1 MSVMM
6 LIFFYKMPS
15 GLNLY
20 ILSSTVLGA
29 LEQHFIRKHIKKHE
43 EAGTLVKPAKKK
55 GGMAGRTRKR
65 RLKMPGWWGR
75 LEAAAERAQKE
86 KLKR

>member
-1 MSVMM
+1 
-6 LIFFYKMPS
+6 MPS

-29 LEQHFIRKHIKKHE
+29 LEQHYIRKHIRMHE
-43 EAGTLVKPAKKK
+43 EAGTLVKPAKVKD
-55 GGMAGRTRKR
+55 GMADKARKR
-65 RLKMPGWWGR
+65 KLKMPGWWER
-75 LEAAAERAQKE
+75 LQAAAERAQKQ